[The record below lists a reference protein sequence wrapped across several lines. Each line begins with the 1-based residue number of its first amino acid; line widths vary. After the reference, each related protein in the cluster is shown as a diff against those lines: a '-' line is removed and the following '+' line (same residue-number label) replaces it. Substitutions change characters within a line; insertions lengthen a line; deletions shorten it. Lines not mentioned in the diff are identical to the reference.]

1 MTSERN
7 PEGGFMNKYKKK
19 KKKKKKKYG
28 KSVPIETEYP
38 TIENSEKVSSI
49 REWKKGTTRI
59 VGESML
65 AEIEEKRISGNRS
78 VKVGI
83 FSGATTYNMY
93 DYVKP
98 LL

>member
-19 KKKKKKKYG
+19 KKRRKKKKNG

-49 REWKKGTTRI
+49 REWKKGTTLI

-65 AEIEEKRISGNRS
+65 AEIEEKRVS
-78 VKVGI
+78 
-83 FSGATTYNMY
+83 
-93 DYVKP
+93 
-98 LL
+98 